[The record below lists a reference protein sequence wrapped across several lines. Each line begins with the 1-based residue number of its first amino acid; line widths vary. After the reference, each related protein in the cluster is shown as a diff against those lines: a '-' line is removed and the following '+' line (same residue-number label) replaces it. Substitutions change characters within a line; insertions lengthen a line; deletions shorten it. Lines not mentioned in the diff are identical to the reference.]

1 LSPAMPARMALAA
14 VLLQLLDT
22 LEANVP
28 GTVRD
33 IDTEFLHDLR
43 VAVRRTR
50 TALKLR
56 AGLLPA
62 GMASEYRPAVQ
73 WLRGPPP
80 PTRAVDAPLLPCAAG
95 AAELTS
101 ARPEDLA
108 PFHDYL
114 AKRRGIE
121 QRRLARA
128 LRSARF
134 TTLITAWRG
143 ALTGLT
149 PQ

>member
-1 LSPAMPARMALAA
+1 GVAAPTPAPALGSSR
-14 VLLQLLDT
+14 
-22 LEANVP
+22 
-28 GTVRD
+28 
-33 IDTEFLHDLR
+33 
-43 VAVRRTR
+43 
-50 TALKLR
+50 
-56 AGLLPA
+56 
-62 GMASEYRPAVQ
+62 
-73 WLRGPPP
+73 
-80 PTRAVDAPLLPCAAG
+80 LPCAAG
-95 AAELTS
+95 AAELPP

-149 PQ
+149 PQREGPDAGHAAAQIIGRAHRRVLRQGNAITPESPPESLHDLRKRCKELRYALEFFASLYDASTHRRAARQP